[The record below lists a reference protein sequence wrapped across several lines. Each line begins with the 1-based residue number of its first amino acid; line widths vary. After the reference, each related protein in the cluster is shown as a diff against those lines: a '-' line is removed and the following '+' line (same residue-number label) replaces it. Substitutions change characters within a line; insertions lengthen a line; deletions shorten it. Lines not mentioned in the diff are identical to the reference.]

1 MKLNKKIQNKKIAIN
16 IMKINFF
23 KKKTNMKM
31 DNFLLKCWIEKKKQ
45 FYKELKE
52 EITKRIRTKFWKIKI
67 KNLD

>member
-31 DNFLLKCWIEKKKQ
+31 DNFLLKC
-45 FYKELKE
+45 
-52 EITKRIRTKFWKIKI
+52 
-67 KNLD
+67 